1 MSKLTDGILAL
12 SKESA
17 DKKKIEFKISI
28 TEVQTNR
35 LDFFFTLKI
44 GNFFHFSHL

>member
-28 TEVQTNR
+28 TETVNLLLCFMMPQCR
-35 LDFFFTLKI
+35 LFDF
-44 GNFFHFSHL
+44 